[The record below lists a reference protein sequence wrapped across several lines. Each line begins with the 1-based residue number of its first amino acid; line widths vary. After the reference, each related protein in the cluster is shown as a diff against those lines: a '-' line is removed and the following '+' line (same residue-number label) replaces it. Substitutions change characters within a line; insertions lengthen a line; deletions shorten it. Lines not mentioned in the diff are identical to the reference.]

1 MKSLLAMVKHRIN
14 QSKTTSLFF
23 MFGMVISMLLLSIGI
38 SFTYEHIYAARNKE
52 KMSPPNGTVYG
63 FDIPLEADVKLD
75 TSSVNK
81 LLEGIRSDTGVI
93 FNNMNVNIDRSSIN
107 SYISVSAEWFSEDD
121 NWHYPVSKGRY
132 YTAEE
137 VKNGDKVVAI
147 GCMLEEYT
155 FKENGKEY
163 IKMYGEKYEVVGV
176 VGFNNQVSLWDNR
189 VFVPATSL
197 PEKMSNSYSLDFVG
211 MILYNEDPDFS
222 SDIDVITKNVNKMG
236 NKIKVKYEGEIET
249 ENMMQLLIQ
258 SSNDIYVLAFIG
270 YFATLIYSI
279 NIVILWVEKRRF
291 EIGVR
296 KAFGYTD
303 KDIAKMIFQELFGMT
318 LVSAVISI
326 VIQELL
332 SLIFNKI
339 GDYTFKIYLSNIII
353 SIVLVLLTALITSI
367 IPIIKALKIP
377 PANTLKEGEI
387 V

>member
-1 MKSLLAMVKHRIN
+1 
-14 QSKTTSLFF
+14 
-23 MFGMVISMLLLSIGI
+23 
-38 SFTYEHIYAARNKE
+38 
-52 KMSPPNGTVYG
+52 
-63 FDIPLEADVKLD
+63 
-75 TSSVNK
+75 
-81 LLEGIRSDTGVI
+81 
-93 FNNMNVNIDRSSIN
+93 
-107 SYISVSAEWFSEDD
+107 
-121 NWHYPVSKGRY
+121 
-132 YTAEE
+132 
-137 VKNGDKVVAI
+137 
-147 GCMLEEYT
+147 
-155 FKENGKEY
+155 
-163 IKMYGEKYEVVGV
+163 
-176 VGFNNQVSLWDNR
+176 
-189 VFVPATSL
+189 
-197 PEKMSNSYSLDFVG
+197 
-211 MILYNEDPDFS
+211 
-222 SDIDVITKNVNKMG
+222 
-236 NKIKVKYEGEIET
+236 
-249 ENMMQLLIQ
+249 MQLLIQ

-303 KDIAKMIFQELFGMT
+303 RDIAKMIFQELFGMT

-353 SIVLVLLTALITSI
+353 SIVLVLITALITSI